1 MNQKLFKA
9 AFSFIELIVALFI
22 ASMMS
27 LVLFQAL
34 NRATSS
40 LQSTDSLSAATM
52 NIVGFYDRME
62 RDISGAFIP
71 EMGDPE
77 LVARAIQRVKQ
88 KQQEKS
94 FIQQATQ
101 GVRQQPQA
109 GRQEQKEEPKDT
121 ALTLKNLQVKKVF
134 VYASKGDAFETFTLV
149 TCNPMQRYHK
159 SVPRIARVIYSM
171 KEDPRRR
178 GTYVLSR
185 QESQKLGL
193 DADKNA
199 RSYVLLRNI
208 KKLRMEFL
216 APVPEMEAKEP
227 VDRKIKPEVPTEPEL
242 KWYQSWP
249 ARMEQQEKAKKIK
262 DLPRAVKISLDYLD
276 PYINMVRRYEF
287 LIALYNY
294 EAPAE
299 LLNIQIMQ
307 NLGELEPEQETEA
320 ASQGGRSGAP
330 QAPGAAGRA
339 IPGPVA
345 QSAQRRAQ

>member
-1 MNQKLFKA
+1 MSQKLFKA

-77 LVARAIQRVKQ
+77 LVARAIQKVKQ

-101 GVRQQPQA
+101 GAKQQPPA
-109 GRQEQKEEPKDT
+109 AKQEQKEEPQDP
-121 ALTLKNLQVKKVF
+121 ALTLKNVQVKKVF
-134 VYASKGDAFETFTLV
+134 VYAGKGDIFETFTLV

-159 SVPRIARVIYSM
+159 SVPRIARVTYSI
-171 KEDPRRR
+171 KEDPHHRR
-178 GTYVLSR
+178 TYILSR
-185 QESQKLGL
+185 KESQKLGF

-208 KKLRMEFL
+208 KTLRMEFL
-216 APVPEMEAKEP
+216 APVRESEEKENADQKMKQEAPKEP
-227 VDRKIKPEVPTEPEL
+227 QL
-242 KWYQSWP
+242 KWYQAWP
-249 ARMEQQEKAKKIK
+249 IRAEQQEKAKKIK

-276 PYINMVRRYEF
+276 PYINVVRRYDF

-294 EAPAE
+294 EAPAD

-320 ASQGGRSGAP
+320 GSQGGASGAS
-330 QAPGAAGRA
+330 QAPGATGKAT
-339 IPGPVA
+339 PGPGTQPA
-345 QSAQRRAQ
+345 QKRGR